1 MFNKLGTVVDDLVAP
16 VDRPVKTFVLQRVC
30 EQAVAFLQMSRQ
42 DVFMNENLFGFDEP
56 APARETKTKKSKRSK
71 SKLVSPAEIQQ
82 VFDEWLRWC
91 KTSGRGVRPKL
102 SEERSIIIGAAIYDY
117 GLTDCL
123 LAVQGCSL
131 SSWHMGENP
140 TGTKYD
146 DVELILR
153 DAKHVERFACLA
165 AAEEA
170 KND

>member
-1 MFNKLGTVVDDLVAP
+1 
-16 VDRPVKTFVLQRVC
+16 
-30 EQAVAFLQMSRQ
+30 MSRQ
-42 DVFMNENLFGFDEP
+42 NVFMNENLFGFDEP
-56 APARETKTKKSKRSK
+56 APARETKTKKSKRAK

-91 KTSGRGVRPKL
+91 KTSSRGVRPKL
-102 SEERSIIIGAAIYDY
+102 SEERMIIIGSAIYDY
-117 GLTDCL
+117 GITDCL

-146 DVELILR
+146 DIELILR
-153 DAKHVERFACLA
+153 DAKHVERFAGLA